1 MAPRL
6 RVAIDTNI
14 LLSGLLW
21 RGTPHL
27 VLELGKEGEIRLVVP
42 EVVRWEASRVV
53 GRLGRGSEGA
63 LERFFQLLGARVQM
77 VPVPSKDAVVE
88 ASRFVRDATDA
99 PILASIIAARPDYFI
114 SGDED
119 FTNPETGRRS
129 PVPILQASEFLE
141 VYLRRAARRLQKH
154 KPDLY
159 LKILLYVTTPE

>member
-6 RVAIDTNI
+6 RVAIDTNV
-14 LLSGLLW
+14 LLSGLVW
-21 RGTPHL
+21 RGAPHV
-27 VLELGKEGEIRLVVP
+27 VLELGKEREIRLVVP
-42 EVVRWEASRVV
+42 ELVRWEASRVV
-53 GRLGRGSEGA
+53 GKLRGGSEDA

-88 ASRFVRDATDA
+88 ASTLVRDVTDA

-119 FTNPETGRRS
+119 FTNTETRRKS

-141 VYLRRAARRLQKH
+141 VYLRRTARRLQRR

>member
-53 GRLGRGSEGA
+53 GKLRRGSEGA

-99 PILASIIAARPDYFI
+99 PIVASVIAARPDYFI
-114 SGDED
+114 SGGLSPSSRTAAAAAQARLISED
-119 FTNPETGRRS
+119 PALRYDPRVRLLSPRSGRPNGLWR
-129 PVPILQASEFLE
+129 
-141 VYLRRAARRLQKH
+141 LR
-154 KPDLY
+154 
-159 LKILLYVTTPE
+159 

>member
-1 MAPRL
+1 MAPKL

-21 RGTPHL
+21 RGAPHL
-27 VLELGKEGEIRLVVP
+27 VLELGEEGEIRLVVP
-42 EVVRWEASRVV
+42 ELVRWEASRVV
-53 GRLGRGSEGA
+53 GQLKRGGEDA
-63 LERFFQLLGARVQM
+63 LERFFQLLGARIRM
-77 VPVPSKDAVVE
+77 IPVPSKDAVAE
-88 ASRFVRDATDA
+88 AARLVRDVSDA
-99 PILASIIAARPDYFI
+99 PILASVLAARPDYFI

-119 FTNPETGRRS
+119 FTNPETRRKS

-141 VYLRRAARRLQKH
+141 VYLRRTARRLQRR

>member
-21 RGTPHL
+21 RGAPHL

-99 PILASIIAARPDYFI
+99 PIVASVIAARPDYFI

-119 FTNPETGRRS
+119 FTNPETRKKS